1 MNDGDAA
8 EGTFVLDGVVD
19 VADVSL
25 QRMPDGKEMA
35 AKGAFVSKNGNMQFT
50 FITQIVS
57 GFYYSS
63 FKNCLA

>member
-1 MNDGDAA
+1 VNDGDAA
-8 EGTFVLDGVVD
+8 EGTLVLDGVVN

-35 AKGAFVSKNGNMQFT
+35 AKGAFVSENGK
-50 FITQIVS
+50 IVS

-63 FKNCLA
+63 WSFNNC

>member
-1 MNDGDAA
+1 VNDSDAA
-8 EGTFVLDGVVD
+8 EGTLVLDGVVD

-35 AKGAFVSKNGNMQFT
+35 TKGTFVSENG
-50 FITQIVS
+50 IIVS

-63 FKNCLA
+63 